1 MTIPGY
7 FQILTRAST
16 VIGRGI
22 IVNTERS
29 TIVLISKDPAETVR
43 FGRILGEGLIAGDVV
58 ALTGELGSGK
68 TCLTQG
74 IACGLGVPEN
84 YAVTSP
90 TFTLINEYPGR
101 EAPLI
106 HIDLYR
112 LQGAQDLADTGFEEY
127 ISGGGVMVIE
137 WAERIPEAIPD
148 GALCVALT
156 YVEENIRK
164 LELSGS
170 RDRIG
175 RWEKSL
181 KEGGC

>member
-1 MTIPGY
+1 
-7 FQILTRAST
+7 
-16 VIGRGI
+16 V
-22 IVNTERS
+22 
-29 TIVLISKDPAETVR
+29 VLISKSPAETVR
-43 FGRILGEGLIAGDVV
+43 IGRILGEGLKAGDVV

-101 EAPLI
+101 EAALY
-106 HIDLYR
+106 HVDLYR
-112 LQGAQDLADTGFEEY
+112 LQSAADLADTGYEEY
-127 ISGGGVMVIE
+127 LSGGGVMVIE
-137 WAERIPEAIPD
+137 WADKIPD
-148 GALCVALT
+148 AVPDEAVCVALT
-156 YVEENIRK
+156 YLEENVREM
-164 LELSGS
+164 ELSGC

-175 RWEKSL
+175 RWERIL

>member
-1 MTIPGY
+1 
-7 FQILTRAST
+7 
-16 VIGRGI
+16 VKGRGI
-22 IVNTERS
+22 VVTAERS
-29 TIVLISKDPAETVR
+29 SVVLISKNPAETVR
-43 FGRILGEGLIAGDVV
+43 IGRILGEGLKAGDVV

-101 EAPLI
+101 KAALF
-106 HIDLYR
+106 HVDLYR
-112 LQGAQDLADTGFEEY
+112 LQGAADLADTGFEEY
-127 ISGGGVMVIE
+127 LSGGGVMVIE
-137 WAERIPEAIPD
+137 WAEKIRGAVPD
-148 GALCVALT
+148 GALCVALA
-156 YVEENIRK
+156 YLEENVRK
-164 LELSGS
+164 IELSGC

-175 RWEKSL
+175 RWERII

>member
-1 MTIPGY
+1 MTG
-7 FQILTRAST
+7 
-16 VIGRGI
+16 
-22 IVNTERS
+22 ERS
-29 TIVLISKDPAETVR
+29 SVVLISKSPAETVR
-43 FGRILGEGLIAGDVV
+43 IGRILGEGLTAGDVV

-101 EAPLI
+101 EAALY
-106 HIDLYR
+106 HVDLYR
-112 LQGAQDLADTGFEEY
+112 LQGAADLADTGYEEY
-127 ISGGGVMVIE
+127 LSSGGVMVIE
-137 WAERIPEAIPD
+137 WAEKIREAVPD
-148 GALCVALT
+148 GAVCVALT
-156 YVEENIRK
+156 YLEENVRK
-164 LELSGS
+164 MELSGC

-175 RWEKSL
+175 RWERIL

>member
-1 MTIPGY
+1 M
-7 FQILTRAST
+7 
-16 VIGRGI
+16 
-22 IVNTERS
+22 
-29 TIVLISKDPAETVR
+29 VLISKSPAETVR
-43 FGRILGEGLIAGDVV
+43 IGRILGEGLKAGDVV

-101 EAPLI
+101 EAALI
-106 HIDLYR
+106 HVDLYR
-112 LQGAQDLADTGFEEY
+112 LQGAADLADTGYEEY
-127 ISGGGVMVIE
+127 LSGGGVMVIE
-137 WAERIPEAIPD
+137 WADKIREAVPD
-148 GALCVALT
+148 GAVCVALT
-156 YVEENIRK
+156 YLEENVRK
-164 LELSGS
+164 MEISGC

-175 RWEKSL
+175 RWEQIL

>member
-1 MTIPGY
+1 M
-7 FQILTRAST
+7 
-16 VIGRGI
+16 
-22 IVNTERS
+22 
-29 TIVLISKDPAETVR
+29 VLISKSPAETVR
-43 FGRILGEGLIAGDVV
+43 IGRILGEGLKAGDVV

-101 EAPLI
+101 EAALF
-106 HIDLYR
+106 HVDLYR
-112 LQGAQDLADTGFEEY
+112 LQGAADLADTGYEEY

-137 WAERIPEAIPD
+137 WADKIPDAVPD
-148 GALCVALT
+148 GAVCVALT
-156 YVEENIRK
+156 YLEENVRK
-164 LELSGS
+164 MELSGC

-175 RWEKSL
+175 RWERIL

>member
-1 MTIPGY
+1 MNAEQSSVV
-7 FQILTRAST
+7 F
-16 VIGRGI
+16 
-22 IVNTERS
+22 
-29 TIVLISKDPAETVR
+29 ISKSPAETVR
-43 FGRILGEGLIAGDVV
+43 FGRILGEGLKAGDVV

-74 IACGLGVPEN
+74 IASGLGVPEN
-84 YAVTSP
+84 YVITSP

-101 EAPLI
+101 EAALI
-106 HIDLYR
+106 HVDLYR

-137 WAERIPEAIPD
+137 WAERIPDVVPD
-148 GALCVALT
+148 GAVCVALT
-156 YVEENIRK
+156 YMDENIRK
-164 LELSGS
+164 LELSCC

-175 RWEKSL
+175 RWGELL

>member
-1 MTIPGY
+1 
-7 FQILTRAST
+7 
-16 VIGRGI
+16 VKGRGI
-22 IVNTERS
+22 VVTEERS
-29 TIVLISKDPAETVR
+29 SVVLISKSPAETFR
-43 FGRILGEGLIAGDVV
+43 IGRILGEGLKAGDVV

-101 EAPLI
+101 EAALF
-106 HIDLYR
+106 HVDLYR
-112 LQGAQDLADTGFEEY
+112 LQGAADLADTGYEEY
-127 ISGGGVMVIE
+127 LSGGGVMVIE
-137 WAERIPEAIPD
+137 WADKIRETVPDEAV
-148 GALCVALT
+148 CVALT
-156 YVEENIRK
+156 YMEEDVRK
-164 LELSGS
+164 MELSGC

-175 RWEKSL
+175 RWERIL

>member
-1 MTIPGY
+1 M
-7 FQILTRAST
+7 
-16 VIGRGI
+16 
-22 IVNTERS
+22 
-29 TIVLISKDPAETVR
+29 VLISKSPAETVR
-43 FGRILGEGLIAGDVV
+43 IGRILGEGLKAGDVV

-101 EAPLI
+101 EAALF
-106 HIDLYR
+106 HVDLYR
-112 LQGAQDLADTGFEEY
+112 LQGAADLADTGYEEY
-127 ISGGGVMVIE
+127 LSGGGVMVIE
-137 WAERIPEAIPD
+137 WADKIPDAVPD
-148 GALCVALT
+148 GAVCVALT
-156 YVEENIRK
+156 YLEENVRK
-164 LELSGS
+164 MELSGC

-175 RWEKSL
+175 RWERIL

>member
-1 MTIPGY
+1 
-7 FQILTRAST
+7 
-16 VIGRGI
+16 VKGRGI
-22 IVNTERS
+22 VVTAERS
-29 TIVLISKDPAETVR
+29 SVVLISKNPAETVR
-43 FGRILGEGLIAGDVV
+43 IGRILGEGLKAGDVV

-101 EAPLI
+101 KAALF
-106 HIDLYR
+106 HVDLYR
-112 LQGAQDLADTGFEEY
+112 LQGAADLADTGFEEY
-127 ISGGGVMVIE
+127 LSGGGVMV
-137 WAERIPEAIPD
+137 PD

-156 YVEENIRK
+156 YLEENVRK
-164 LELSGS
+164 IELSGC

-175 RWEKSL
+175 RWERII